1 MTVSYPPDMAKNI
14 LKAERAASV
23 EALTQAAFHLRSTMK
38 KEIDDSIDNPTPT
51 TQNAQLFKVNKD
63 QLSVDFYLR
72 DEASKGNPP
81 AKYLNPLVYG
91 GKRRMKGA
99 EKALG
104 AYMLPA
110 KGAQLDQ
117 YGNIPRGQVVKMLSD
132 LGVQAKA
139 GFESRRGSDKGKRK
153 ARKARGRYIIIGR
166 VGEPVKIIAERQAD
180 RSLKRMA
187 ILTPTQPS
195 KYEKGTLDWHYV
207 VEKNWPRYIVEEF
220 NKAWIKFFGV

>member
-23 EALTQAAFHLRSTMK
+23 EALTQAAFHLRNTMR
-38 KEIDDSIDNPTPT
+38 KEIKDSIHSPTKT
-51 TQNAQLFKVNKD
+51 TENAQLFKVNKD
-63 QLSVDFYLR
+63 ELSVDFFLR
-72 DEASKGNPP
+72 DEAPKGTPP
-81 AKYLNPLVYG
+81 AKYLAPLIYG
-91 GKRRMKGA
+91 GKRDQKRG
-99 EKALG
+99 EVALDG
-104 AYMLPA
+104 YMMPA
-110 KGAQLDQ
+110 KGAPLDQ
-117 YGNIPRGQVVKMLSD
+117 HGNIPKGQVVKMLSD
-132 LGVQAKA
+132 LGVQTKT
-139 GFESRRGSDKGKRK
+139 GYESRRGSDKGKRK

-180 RSLKRMA
+180 RGLKRMA

-220 NKAWIKFFGV
+220 NKAWKKFFGV